1 MKPQHP
7 GIILLFVL
15 LMSLQTTASTS
26 SSYSFVW
33 EHQFEDGYITT
44 GPVIFDDMVFVRTSG
59 YWIED
64 ERPQVTAFDFDGN
77 VLWNHT
83 NNASTQHDMAPLLV
97 VENGEGV
104 CGSWETMLIVPWANG
119 DLTAHDVSTGELVW
133 NQSTMVD
140 QWGLTG
146 RAIVHDDIVTI
157 PTRHGL
163 AEFCLAD
170 GVEQTMYQLGLGWR
184 NGVSKDPNGT
194 WIGDENGTLWSI
206 QNGTVEQ
213 FDAGE
218 GFIRHAPV
226 MTNDGVVIHLQTLIG
241 SEILFFNSTS
251 KSFTLLN
258 TSGASPGF
266 PFSIGSFVVTTDSTH
281 VRIFDCSTACLQ
293 VDSIRSHSNGEVGID
308 GDNRLWVPQNV
319 MNGGTLVL
327 SLNTTGAIVSS
338 SSFNT
343 TLDGYSTA
351 SPAFSTSTHSIMVFG
366 NDFGALRLYSQKI
379 DVFSAEKEYKL
390 TEFLL
395 GFTFFLFVATC
406 AKFVIKGSKIW
417 ALRLFLTSL
426 LISLLLISPQL
437 MTILQESKPEAL
449 LQKEEEF
456 WSPDWP
462 LEWNNTQIV
471 MIDLPSGQ
479 IVDGGFTGY
488 DTVYELTIAMAEK
501 NNISIA
507 VQEFYF
513 GVFFESFSGVT
524 GNGWEFVV
532 DGELG
537 EVSAD
542 QYEMPTS
549 GILRWTLA
557 S

>member
-77 VLWNHT
+77 VRWNHT

-104 CGSWETMLIVPWANG
+104 CGSWETMLVVPWANG
-119 DLTAHDVSTGELVW
+119 DLTAHNVSTGELVW

-146 RAIVHDDIVTI
+146 RAIVFDDHVIV

-163 AEFCLAD
+163 SEFCLAD
-170 GVEQTMYQLGLGWR
+170 GVEQVKFELGLGWR

-206 QNGTVEQ
+206 HNGTAEQ

-218 GFIRHAPV
+218 GFIRHPPV
-226 MTNDGVVIHLQTLIG
+226 ITNAGVVVHLQTSNG
-241 SEILFFNSTS
+241 SEILLFNTTS

-258 TSGASPGF
+258 ESGPSPGF
-266 PFSIGSFVVTTDSTH
+266 PTSIGSFVMTTDSTH
-281 VRIFDCSTACLQ
+281 VRIFDCALACVQ
-293 VDSIRSHSNGEVGID
+293 VDSIKSHSNGEVGID
-308 GDNRLWVPQNV
+308 ENNRIWVPQNV
-319 MNGGTLVL
+319 MKGGTLIL
-327 SLNTTGAIVSS
+327 SLNATGVIVSS

-351 SPAFSTSTHSIMVFG
+351 SPAFSSSSDSIMVFG
-366 NDFGALRLYSQKI
+366 NDFGELRLYSQKN
-379 DVFSAEKEYKL
+379 DVFGDEKEYNL
-390 TEFLL
+390 TEFLI
-395 GFTFFLFVATC
+395 GFAFLLFVSIS

-417 ALRLFLTSL
+417 ALRLLLTTL

-437 MTILQESKPEAL
+437 MTLLQESKPEAF
-449 LQKEEEF
+449 LQKDEEA

-462 LEWNNTQIV
+462 HEWNNTQVVI
-471 MIDLPSGQ
+471 IDLPDGQ
-479 IVDGGFTGY
+479 IIDGGFTGH
-488 DTVYELTIAMAEK
+488 DTVYSLTVAMAEK
-501 NNISIA
+501 NNISID

-513 GVFFESFSGVT
+513 GVFIESFSGVY
-524 GNGWEFVV
+524 GNGWEFKV

-537 EVSAD
+537 EISAD
-542 QYEMPTS
+542 QSEMPSS